1 MAPRAEKPSFD
12 PTEVV
17 IVSVSFH
24 PTAGQIALI
33 EPDRASPLT
42 GTVDAGNSD
51 GLTLMELSSPDLA
64 DGSEVV
70 VSIFAPEA
78 LYRIRAAAHWSAC
91 GRLAI
96 QPIHDIE
103 RIERR
108 SWPRHALH
116 IDVILAALDGPD
128 DELTGVSGHTID
140 IGVAGMRVKTIGRL
154 PAGAD
159 VTVMLTLPD
168 GGRLVART
176 TVVSAV
182 SVVSAP
188 TGDGGCEYRLA
199 FDPLDN
205 IDAARLMALVGRQ
218 TA

>member
-1 MAPRAEKPSFD
+1 LAPRAEEQSFG

-17 IVSVSFH
+17 SVPVSFH

-33 EPDRASPLT
+33 EPDHASPLT
-42 GTVDAGNSD
+42 GTVVD
-51 GLTLMELSSPDLA
+51 GITDVLTLMQLSSPDLA
-64 DGSEVV
+64 DGSEVI
-70 VSIFAPEA
+70 VSIFTPEA
-78 LYRIRAAAHWSAC
+78 LYRIRAAAHLGAR
-91 GRLAI
+91 GRVAI

-128 DELTGVSGHTID
+128 DELTGVAGHTID
-140 IGVAGMRVKTIGRL
+140 IGVAGMRVETIGRL
-154 PAGAD
+154 PEGAD
-159 VTVMLTLPD
+159 VTVMLTFPD
-168 GGRLVART
+168 GGGLVARA
-176 TVVSAV
+176 TVVSAR
-182 SVVSAP
+182 A
-188 TGDGGCEYRLA
+188 GGGSCEYRLA

-205 IDAARLMALVGRQ
+205 VDAARLLALVGGQ